1 MLTSDL
7 SDPNSFA
14 NKQASAS
21 YRALAAAFNFQTD
34 GTIAAGAQT
43 QSADQLN
50 HAVDL
55 YSADYDDSAIS
66 AEKIETAY
74 YQQRIGSI
82 TSVDDLLKDS
92 RLYNYVLK
100 AFGLDPSSES
110 KIRLKLVL
118 EAISTIRAATPIPRI
133 TRATRRWQPLS
144 ISARTAKL
152 KRSAVPR
159 RITTCC
165 R

>member
-1 MLTSDL
+1 LPHDGKNNRGRNTLRAVLTSDL
-7 SDPNSFA
+7 SDPNSVA
-14 NKQASAS
+14 NKQTSAS

-34 GTIAAGAQT
+34 GTIAARAQA

-74 YQQRIGSI
+74 NQQRIGSI
-82 TSVDDLLKDS
+82 TTVDDLLKDS

-110 KIRLKLVL
+110 KIRLKLV
-118 EAISTIRAATPIPRI
+118 
-133 TRATRRWQPLS
+133 
-144 ISARTAKL
+144 
-152 KRSAVPR
+152 
-159 RITTCC
+159 
-165 R
+165 